1 MAMSLDSFAAQLSRH
16 GILAESD
23 VRTLL
28 SEHTP
33 ADAQQFARILVKQK
47 KLTAYQTQQVYA
59 GKAKTLV
66 LGNYLVLDKLGQ
78 GGMGM
83 VLKARHRRM
92 DRLVALKVLSPAV
105 VKTPDLLARFQ
116 REVKAAARLEH
127 QNIVIAFDADEANG
141 THFFVMQY
149 IEGTDLSVLVKTT
162 GPLPVDQAVDCV
174 LQAARGLEFA
184 HRHGVIH
191 RDIKPANLLL
201 DHHGTVKILDLGL
214 ARIEGETGTN
224 AELTSTGTVMG
235 TVDYMAPEQALS
247 TRNADARSDIYSL
260 GITLWYLLTARPLY
274 EGDSLMAR
282 LMAHAN
288 NPIPP
293 LRAVHELVPAALDAA
308 YQKMVAKKPADRFQS
323 MGEVIAVLSAC
334 QRVGTGAAATS
345 APLAAP
351 SEDSK
356 LSDLMGR
363 FGAETAQ
370 QPAGP
375 AFAATASVPSGV
387 KEPPSGA
394 AFEATVMSASPEVG
408 TDPTTLTPLRAGGQG
423 TGAGEPKLASP
434 SAPWWA
440 DRRVAL
446 GAGAALLALAAIGF
460 VMTSSPPTSVVA
472 TGTPVAPTG
481 TPIETTATPAAIVT
495 PATLVGD
502 QAKVPAPVL
511 PPAAVSQGPAVVL
524 TSPEY
529 EWTPPENLGKGVNSD
544 VSNDSPDLSPD
555 GLELW
560 LSSGGDV
567 FTSTR
572 PDLRSPFAPRIRAV
586 NLGDSFDSQSSLSS
600 DGLTLLLA
608 SDFQG
613 KKGFDFR
620 LWMKR
625 RPSRTAAFGPPE
637 LLPEPLNLP
646 GTHSAGPAFAADQLT
661 LVFDSNRSGG
671 RGGFDLWQATRPD
684 REHPFGEVVNL
695 GPSVNSPKHERGAT
709 LSADGLA
716 LLFYSDRPGASGGQD
731 LYLSTRPE
739 PGAPFGPPVPLGPVV
754 NSPANERN
762 PSLSVDGTTLLFE
775 SDRPGNHGKVDIWM
789 SRRVLKSTKPPAA
802 ESSGDR

>member
-23 VRTLL
+23 VKTLL
-28 SEHTP
+28 SEHAP

-47 KLTAYQTQQVYA
+47 KLTAYQAQQVYA

-92 DRLVALKVLSPAV
+92 DRLVALKVLSPTV

-293 LRAVHELVPAALDAA
+293 LRAVHEQVPAALDAA

-334 QRVGTGAAATS
+334 QRVGTRAAATS

-375 AFAATASVPSGV
+375 AFAATASVPSAV

-423 TGAGEPKLASP
+423 TGA
-434 SAPWWA
+434 
-440 DRRVAL
+440 
-446 GAGAALLALAAIGF
+446 
-460 VMTSSPPTSVVA
+460 
-472 TGTPVAPTG
+472 
-481 TPIETTATPAAIVT
+481 
-495 PATLVGD
+495 
-502 QAKVPAPVL
+502 
-511 PPAAVSQGPAVVL
+511 
-524 TSPEY
+524 
-529 EWTPPENLGKGVNSD
+529 
-544 VSNDSPDLSPD
+544 
-555 GLELW
+555 
-560 LSSGGDV
+560 
-567 FTSTR
+567 
-572 PDLRSPFAPRIRAV
+572 
-586 NLGDSFDSQSSLSS
+586 
-600 DGLTLLLA
+600 
-608 SDFQG
+608 
-613 KKGFDFR
+613 
-620 LWMKR
+620 
-625 RPSRTAAFGPPE
+625 
-637 LLPEPLNLP
+637 
-646 GTHSAGPAFAADQLT
+646 
-661 LVFDSNRSGG
+661 
-671 RGGFDLWQATRPD
+671 
-684 REHPFGEVVNL
+684 
-695 GPSVNSPKHERGAT
+695 
-709 LSADGLA
+709 
-716 LLFYSDRPGASGGQD
+716 
-731 LYLSTRPE
+731 
-739 PGAPFGPPVPLGPVV
+739 
-754 NSPANERN
+754 
-762 PSLSVDGTTLLFE
+762 
-775 SDRPGNHGKVDIWM
+775 
-789 SRRVLKSTKPPAA
+789 
-802 ESSGDR
+802 

>member
-23 VRTLL
+23 VTTLR
-28 SEHTP
+28 SEHAP
-33 ADAQQFARILVKQK
+33 ADAEQFARILVKQK
-47 KLTAYQTQQVYA
+47 KLTAYQAQQVYA

-66 LGNYLVLDKLGQ
+66 LGNYLILDKLGQ

-92 DRLVALKVLSPAV
+92 DRLVALKVLSPTV

-149 IEGTDLSVLVKTT
+149 VEGTDLSVLVKTA
-162 GPLPVDQAVDCV
+162 GPLPVDQAVECV

-184 HRHGVIH
+184 HKHGVIH

-201 DHHGTVKILDLGL
+201 DHHGVVKILDMGL

-247 TRNADARSDIYSL
+247 TKTADARSDIYSL
-260 GITLWYLLTARPLY
+260 GITLWYLLTARPIY

-288 NPIPP
+288 NPIPS
-293 LRAVHELVPAALDAA
+293 LRSVREHVPAAVDAA
-308 YQKMVAKKPADRFQS
+308 YQKMVAKRPADRFQS
-323 MGEVIAVLSAC
+323 MGEVIAALSAC
-334 QRVGTGAAATS
+334 QRGGTETAATS
-345 APLAAP
+345 APLAAV

-356 LSDLMGR
+356 LSDFMGR
-363 FGAETAQ
+363 FGADTALQ
-370 QPAGP
+370 RPGP
-375 AFAATASVPSGV
+375 ALAVTASVS
-387 KEPPSGA
+387 ESPSGA
-394 AFEATVMSASPEVG
+394 AFEATVTSASPEVG
-408 TDPTTLTPLRAGGQG
+408 TDPTTLTSLRNEARA
-423 TGAGEPKLASP
+423 TGAGKPKPARAST
-434 SAPWWA
+434 PWWA
-440 DRRVAL
+440 DRRIPL
-446 GAGAALLALAAIGF
+446 GAGAILLVVAVIGF
-460 VMTSSPPTSVVA
+460 VTTGSRSATGVSPGTPSTPVA
-472 TGTPVAPTG
+472 TTGTPGKISTAISEAT
-481 TPIETTATPAAIVT
+481 TP
-495 PATLVGD
+495 PATSKPED
-502 QAKVPAPVL
+502 DPAPEKAT
-511 PPAAVSQGPAVVL
+511 AAVSKGPAAVL
-524 TSPEY
+524 TSPEF
-529 EWTPPENLGKGVNSD
+529 EWTPPENLGKAVNAD
-544 VSNDSPDLSPD
+544 VSNDGPDLSPD

-572 PDLRSPFAPRIRAV
+572 PDLRSPFRPRTRAV

-613 KKGFDFR
+613 KKGIDFR
-620 LWMKR
+620 LWMKK
-625 RPSRTAAFGPPE
+625 RPSRTAAFGPAV

-661 LVFDSNRSGG
+661 LVFDSNRPGG
-671 RGGFDLWQATRPD
+671 QGGFDLWQATRPD

-695 GPSVNSPKHERGAT
+695 GKSVNSSKNERGAT

-731 LYLSTRPE
+731 LYLSTRSE
-739 PGAPFGPPVPLGPVV
+739 PGAAFGPPVSLGPVV
-754 NSPANERN
+754 NSSANERN
-762 PSLSVDGTTLLFE
+762 PSVSGDGATLLFE
-775 SDRPGNHGKVDIWM
+775 SDRPGCYGKVDIWM
-789 SRRVLKSTKPPAA
+789 SRRVVRSTNASA
-802 ESSGDR
+802 VESD